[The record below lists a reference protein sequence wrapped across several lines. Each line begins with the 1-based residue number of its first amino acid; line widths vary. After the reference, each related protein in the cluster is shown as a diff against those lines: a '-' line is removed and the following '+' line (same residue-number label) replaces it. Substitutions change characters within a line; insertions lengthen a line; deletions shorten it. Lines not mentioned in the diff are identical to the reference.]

1 LHEGENLIKSPG
13 VLDLNRSEIDASADF
28 VIGASTI
35 VRPRYHAPRS
45 DDGLG
50 AAIA

>member
-1 LHEGENLIKSPG
+1 
-13 VLDLNRSEIDASADF
+13 VNRSDVEASADF
-28 VIGASTI
+28 VIGAATLA
-35 VRPRYHAPRS
+35 RPRYHAPRA